1 MSIQAIFSK
10 TARIRE
16 QHVKKSVSDWMAAHS
31 MNGEAPKVKESLTCL
46 FTGIQIGSGKRFKKT
61 VKTLGKIEMTKEQA
75 HLSLLLAE
83 SLYLAGL
90 YYPPKKGDGD
100 AGKGSKPQ
108 KPHYFDKAISVCEG
122 IISPG
127 TDEASVKTAK
137 TIIGRI
143 MLHGGKVKDAKKLL
157 EAAGTP
163 VAFVTLAENARKYN
177 DHLEAI
183 QFYEKIPMGSL
194 PEKLRVAILNNM
206 AVSQLLYCY
215 AEIKKAAAYKT
226 ECPPEAINNTET
238 KKDAP
243 SYKTEYLLEAINNMK
258 EALKISN
265 SDRSRTNLGSVCNSI
280 VCILNMKKTL
290 APEERAAAMTAEIEL
305 AGVEG
310 HFQKIRNDSKP
321 HYTTTLKASWP
332 APIFMSVPESAIVD
346 SIPAKA
352 N

>member
-1 MSIQAIFSK
+1 MSVSAYLSKQFAPVLYARKQA
-10 TARIRE
+10 TN
-16 QHVKKSVSDWMAAHS
+16 KSVSEWMAAHS
-31 MNGEAPKVKESLTCL
+31 LNGEAPRVEESLKYL
-46 FTGIQIGSGKRFKKT
+46 FTGIQTNSGKKFKKT
-61 VKTLGKIEMTKEQA
+61 VKTLGKIKMTKEQVQV
-75 HLSLLLAE
+75 SLLLAE

-90 YYPPKKGDGD
+90 YYPPKKEKIAKAEPKKDDGK
-100 AGKGSKPQ
+100 AGKGSKPI

-122 IISPG
+122 IVSSG
-127 TDEASVKTAK
+127 ADEASVKTAR

-143 MLHGGKVKDAKKLL
+143 MLHEGKVGDAKKLL

-163 VAFVTLAENARKYN
+163 VALVTLAENARMYN
-177 DHLEAI
+177 DHAKAI
-183 QFYEKIPMGSL
+183 QFYEKIPMDGL

-215 AEIKKAAAYKT
+215 AEIKRNAPYKT
-226 ECPPEAINNTET
+226 EF
-238 KKDAP
+238 
-243 SYKTEYLLEAINNMK
+243 LLEAINNMK

-280 VCILNMKKTL
+280 VGILDMKQTL
-290 APEERAAAMTAEIEL
+290 ASEERAAAVAAEIEL
-305 AGVEG
+305 AAVEG
-310 HFQKIRNDSKP
+310 HFQKIRNDNKP

-332 APIFMSVPESAIVD
+332 APIFVSVPESAIVD